1 MAAKVV
7 ASISEFNLENGEDW
21 VEYSERFEMY
31 LLANG
36 IGEDNIKRA
45 VFLSS
50 VGGPT
55 YKLLRS
61 LVGETVKTKTFAE
74 LVTALKDH
82 LHPVPNVIAER
93 FHFFKR
99 DRKSGESVSD
109 YITELRRLS
118 QHCGFGAELNTYLRD
133 RFVCGLNSE
142 GIQQKLLTLKDLT
155 LAKAVDTAR
164 SFESASRDAKLI
176 RGGNGASVH
185 QASVAGSHEECEE
198 GVHKLGQSWSGK
210 QSMEKRECYR
220 CGNKGHIS
228 TGCPYATYACHRCGK
243 IGHLEKRCRS
253 EEKKSGGPSQTKAAP
268 VRKVC
273 VCHGDANDELSVA
286 GHGPVR
292 RGGGLS
298 VAESREELCPFSLD
312 QMNLY
317 VVKQHGVDPLMV
329 DLCLN
334 GKPVRM
340 EVDTGAAVSVMSHSC
355 YEKVKASNALVKSGL
370 KLKTYTGEVVN
381 PEGVGEVEVEY
392 QNQRFQLPITVVK
405 GDVPNLMGRDWL
417 SKLRLQWSELFPP
430 EVRVQKLEGVAEPV
444 ASLVKQFPEV
454 FTEELGCLKN
464 FEVRIPIPEG
474 TAPKFFKPRPVPY
487 AMRSRVEDELDRL
500 EQQGVWKR
508 VKYSKWAAPI
518 VSVLKNPRDPSG
530 PIRIC
535 GDYKITVNK
544 SAPLD
549 TYPIPNTIDQL
560 ATLAGGEKFTKLDLS
575 QAYQQLELAEESRE
589 LLTINTHQGLYQP
602 TRLQFGI
609 HSATGIFQREMD
621 QRMSRIPFVKARVD
635 DILISG
641 RNDEEHMANLRSVL
655 VKLSESGLTVK
666 MSKCSFLQD
675 EVTYCGYII
684 SKGGVRPM
692 PENVEAVRDAPAPTC
707 IKELKS
713 FLGMVTYYNMYMQD
727 LATLTEP
734 LHNLLRKSVPWVWS
748 SACEATF
755 QKIKKMLSGAPL
767 LVHFDMTRPIVVH
780 CDASEYGVGVV
791 LSHLLEN
798 GEERPVGFASRTLSS
813 AERNYATIEKEGL
826 ALVYAVKKFHQYL
839 FGNKFVMC
847 TDHKPLLGLFAENC
861 PLPARAAARVL
872 RWALLLSAYDFELRY
887 REGARNGNADGLSRL
902 PLPSRNGEV
911 SQMVV
916 SIAMMELVKSP
927 ISETELR
934 TNTRND
940 PVLSTVLQRVLE
952 GGLDKET
959 RDCFKPFV
967 ARSHELTTECGC
979 LLWGS
984 RVVVP
989 EALRG
994 KVIEELHEVHPGM
1007 TRMKALARSYVW
1019 WPSIDKDVEAAVRHC
1034 KTCQLNQSRPKS
1046 APVHAWEYP
1055 SQPWERLHIDHAGP
1069 LNGDTFL
1076 IVVDSYSKWVE
1087 VEKVKSTDAKTTI
1100 RVLRKL
1106 FSTHGV
1112 PRIIVSDNGP
1122 GFASAELKQ
1131 FLAQNGVKHA
1141 FAAPYH
1147 PSSNGQAER
1156 YVRIFKESLKSLR
1169 EGDVE
1174 TKLCRFLFRYRITP
1188 QTTTGQSPS
1197 ELLFHRKLRS
1207 ALSQMRPDLPAGVRE
1222 KQSRSYDDHKTLRT
1236 FEVGNNVLVSNFG
1249 GHGGKW
1255 IRGVIAEVLGSTNF
1269 RVQLGDG
1276 RSVHRHMDQIVH
1288 YNEVEETS
1296 CRETEDL
1303 LQQIPTSVLE
1313 QQPSTSLPEVVVQ
1326 VDPASGETFVP
1337 NRAVAE
1343 PAQHARNQDAVVVED
1358 AGPGP
1363 GVTSSLAPSVRR
1375 SPQLAPNQAE
1385 LSAARGLPERRVPST
1400 RVKRKPGYLRDYEE

>member
-50 VGGPT
+50 IGGPT

-61 LVGETVKTKTFAE
+61 LMGEAVKTTSFAD
-74 LVTALKDH
+74 LVKALKDH

-118 QHCGFGAELNTYLRD
+118 EHCGFAAELNTYLRD

-142 GIQQKLLTLKDLT
+142 GIQQKLLTVKDLT

-176 RGGNGASVH
+176 RGGNGQIH
-185 QASVAGSHEECEE
+185 QASTTGSSGESEE
-198 GVHKLGQSWSGK
+198 GVNKLGQSWSGSGK
-210 QSMEKRECYR
+210 QSKDQRECYR

-228 TGCPYATYACHRCGK
+228 TGCPYATFSCHRCGK
-243 IGHLEKRCRS
+243 IGHLQKKCR
-253 EEKKSGGPSQTKAAP
+253 EEKKSGGPSQTRSAP

-273 VCHGDANDELSVA
+273 VCHGSESDDLSAV
-286 GHGPVR
+286 GRGPVR
-292 RGGGLS
+292 HGGI
-298 VAESREELCPFSLD
+298 AESSEELCPFSLD
-312 QMNLY
+312 NLNLY

-329 DLCLN
+329 DVCLN

-355 YEKVKASNALVKSGL
+355 YERVRENSVLEKSEL
-370 KLKTYTGEVVN
+370 KLKTYTGEVVY
-381 PEGVGEVEVEY
+381 PEGVGQVEVEY

-405 GDVPNLMGRDWL
+405 GNVPNLMGRDWL
-417 SKLRLQWSELFPP
+417 SKLRLQWSELFPLD
-430 EVRVQKLEGVAEPV
+430 VRVQKLEGVAEPV
-444 ASLVKQFPEV
+444 ARLIKQFPEV
-454 FTEELGCLKN
+454 FTDELGCLKN
-464 FEVRIPIPEG
+464 FEVRIPLPEG
-474 TAPKFFKPRPVPY
+474 TTPKFFKARPVPY

-535 GDYKITVNK
+535 GDYKITVNQ

-549 TYPIPNTIDQL
+549 SYPIPNTIDQL

-602 TRLQFGI
+602 SRLQFGI

-641 RNDEEHMANLRSVL
+641 RNDEDHMANLRSVL
-655 VKLSESGLTVK
+655 MKLSESGLTVK
-666 MSKCSFLQD
+666 MSKCSFMQD
-675 EVTYCGYII
+675 EVTYCGYVV

-692 PENVEAVRDAPAPTC
+692 PENVEAVRDAPAPTNV
-707 IKELKS
+707 KELKS

-748 SACEATF
+748 RECDIAF
-755 QKIKKMLSGAPL
+755 QKIKEMLSGAPL

-798 GEERPVGFASRTLSS
+798 GEERPVGFASRTLSP

-826 ALVYAVKKFHQYL
+826 ALVYAVKKFHQFL

-847 TDHKPLLGLFAENC
+847 TDHKPLLGLFAENR

-887 REGARNGNADGLSRL
+887 REGVQNGNADGLSRL
-902 PLPSRNGEV
+902 PLPSHDGEV
-911 SQMVV
+911 SQRVV
-916 SIAMMELVKSP
+916 SIALMELVKSP
-927 ISETELR
+927 ISEAELR
-934 TNTRND
+934 RNTRND
-940 PVLSTVLQRVLE
+940 PVLSVVLQRVLE

-967 ARSHELTTECGC
+967 VRSHELTTECGC

-989 EALRG
+989 EVLRG

-1034 KTCQLNQSRPKS
+1034 RTCQFNQSRPKS
-1046 APVHAWEYP
+1046 SPVHAWEYP
-1055 SQPWERLHIDHAGP
+1055 SRPWERLHIDHAGP

-1076 IVVDSYSKWVE
+1076 IIVDSYSKWVE
-1087 VEKVKSTDAKTTI
+1087 VEKVKSTDAQTTV

-1112 PRIIVSDNGP
+1112 PRIIVSDNGS

-1131 FLAQNGVKHA
+1131 FLEQNGVKHA

-1156 YVRIFKESLKSLR
+1156 YVRIFKESLKSLK

-1197 ELLFHRKLRS
+1197 ELLFNRKLRS
-1207 ALSQMRPDLPAGVRE
+1207 ALSQMRPDLHAGVRE
-1222 KQSRSYDDHKTLRT
+1222 KQMRSYDGQKTLRT
-1236 FEVGNNVLVSNFG
+1236 FEVGNSVLVSNFG
-1249 GHGGKW
+1249 VREGGKW
-1255 IRGVIAEVLGSTNF
+1255 IRGTIAEVLGSKNF
-1269 RVQLGDG
+1269 RVQLEDD
-1276 RSVHRHMDQIVH
+1276 RLVHRHMDQIVH
-1288 YNEVEETS
+1288 YNAVEES
-1296 CRETEDL
+1296 GCSEMEDL

-1313 QQPSTSLPEVVVQ
+1313 QQPSSRIPEVALQ
-1326 VDPASGETFVP
+1326 VDPV
-1337 NRAVAE
+1337 NRRIPEVALQVD
-1343 PAQHARNQDAVVVED
+1343 PDRRIARVVE
-1358 AGPGP
+1358 GGWC
-1363 GVTSSLAPSVRR
+1363 VHSLRTRRLCFFFTFGMSSVRI
-1375 SPQLAPNQAE
+1375 
-1385 LSAARGLPERRVPST
+1385 
-1400 RVKRKPGYLRDYEE
+1400 